1 MKKGIYYLPL
11 FLILLFVMGGTF
23 YVSDYLGFAMSSLA
37 MLLLGEV
44 YYLRFIK
51 W

>member
-11 FLILLFVMGGTF
+11 FLMILFVMVGTF
-23 YVSDYLGFAMSSLA
+23 YSGDYLGFSTSTIA

-51 W
+51 

>member
-11 FLILLFVMGGTF
+11 FLILLFVMVGTF
-23 YVSDYLGFAMSSLA
+23 YVGDVMSFVMSTLA
-37 MLLLGEV
+37 TLLLGEI

-51 W
+51 

>member
-1 MKKGIYYLPL
+1 MKKGIYYVPL

-23 YVSDYLGFAMSSLA
+23 YVEDRLGFVMSTLSI
-37 MLLLGEV
+37 LLLCEI

-51 W
+51 

>member
-1 MKKGIYYLPL
+1 MKKGIYYVPL

-23 YVSDYLGFAMSSLA
+23 YVEDRLSFVMSTLA
-37 MLLLGEV
+37 IVLLCEI

-51 W
+51 

>member
-23 YVSDYLGFAMSSLA
+23 YVGDRLSFVMSTLA
-37 MLLLGEV
+37 IVLLCEI

-51 W
+51 

>member
-23 YVSDYLGFAMSSLA
+23 YVEDRLGFAMSTLS

-51 W
+51 

>member
-11 FLILLFVMGGTF
+11 FLILLFIIGSTF
-23 YVSDYLGFAMSSLA
+23 YIGDYLGFGLSTLA

-51 W
+51 